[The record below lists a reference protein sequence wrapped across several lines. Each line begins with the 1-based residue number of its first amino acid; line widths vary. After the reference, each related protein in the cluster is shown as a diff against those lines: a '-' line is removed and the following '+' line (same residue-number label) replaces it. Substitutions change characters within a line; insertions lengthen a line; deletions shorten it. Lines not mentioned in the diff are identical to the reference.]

1 MILAAF
7 AMLQAVV
14 VAGPPAP
21 AKPAA
26 PVLPVATAPCPRDSR
41 GDIVVCG
48 STDKNEQYRLRP
60 LPERYEDP
68 NRVIMMLPGNA
79 KLMPEIQRGR
89 TYGEG
94 QVALTYKIPF

>member
-1 MILAAF
+1 MILAAI

-48 STDKNEQYRLRP
+48 STDRNEQYRLRP
-60 LPERYEDP
+60 LPERYADP
-68 NRVIMMLPGNA
+68 QRVGWKLPGKA
-79 KLMPEIQRGR
+79 TLAPAIEQGR
-89 TYGEG
+89 LGDG
-94 QVALTYKIPF
+94 RIMLNLAIPF